1 MTDNNNDLLKEAQ
14 DLFNRVSEVLANDAL
29 DAPSKG
35 MLMGLLGGDVTPP
48 DSHGH
53 KCPIKKVEAAKV
65 GTRDSGAITLYRVNF
80 FVDAWTSGE
89 ALYPSSRIWRSF
101 YITFDG
107 LEIRDETIAP
117 NEIKS
122 KFQSTI

>member
-1 MTDNNNDLLKEAQ
+1 MTDNNDLLKEAK
-14 DLFNRVSEVLANDAL
+14 DLFNRVSEVLANNAL
-29 DAPSKG
+29 DAPSKA
-35 MLMGLLGGDVTPP
+35 MLMGLLGDDTTPP

-65 GTRDSGAITLYRVNF
+65 GERDSGAITLYRVNF
-80 FVDAWTSGE
+80 FVDAWTSEE
-89 ALYPSSRIWRSF
+89 ALYPSSRIWKSF
-101 YITFDG
+101 YITFNG
-107 LEIRDETIAP
+107 ATIEDETIKP